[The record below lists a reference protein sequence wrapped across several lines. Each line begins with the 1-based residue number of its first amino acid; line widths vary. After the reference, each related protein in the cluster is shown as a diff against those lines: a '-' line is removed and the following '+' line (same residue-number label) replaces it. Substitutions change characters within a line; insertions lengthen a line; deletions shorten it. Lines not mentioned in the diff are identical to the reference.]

1 MKKTVK
7 PLTNKLNKRRQ
18 VREKAV
24 QILFQLVDAPD
35 YLTEE
40 VATEFALEAGNDPEA
55 GFDEVED
62 DYLFELVKGV
72 QTNRDAIDLTIEKYL
87 ADWTLDRLARIDLV
101 VLRVALYELMFVSR
115 DVVPAKVAVNEAI
128 DLSKLF
134 SDEKSR
140 RFVSGV
146 LSEYLK
152 QMDSEEK

>member
-1 MKKTVK
+1 MVTQ
-7 PLTNKLNKRRQ
+7 LTNKLNKRRQ

-62 DYLFELVKGV
+62 QYLFELIKGV
-72 QTNRDAIDLTIEKYL
+72 QENRDEIDQTIEKYL
-87 ADWTLDRLARIDLV
+87 SDWTIDRLNRIDLV
-101 VLRVALYELMFVSR
+101 VLRVALYELMYVSR
-115 DVVPAKVAVNEAI
+115 ETVPVKVAVNEAI

-152 QMDSEEK
+152 QIETE

>member
-1 MKKTVK
+1 MVTQ
-7 PLTNKLNKRRQ
+7 LTNKLNKRRQ

-62 DYLFELVKGV
+62 QYLFELIKGV
-72 QTNRDAIDLTIEKYL
+72 QENRDEIDQMIEKYL
-87 ADWTLDRLARIDLV
+87 SDWTIDRLNRIDLV
-101 VLRVALYELMFVSR
+101 VLRVALYELMYVSR
-115 DVVPAKVAVNEAI
+115 ETVPAKVAVNEAI

-152 QMDSEEK
+152 QIETE

>member
-1 MKKTVK
+1 MVNQ
-7 PLTNKLNKRRQ
+7 LTNKLNKRRQ

-40 VATEFALEAGNDPEA
+40 VATKFALEAGNDPEA

-62 DYLFELVKGV
+62 QYLFELIKGV
-72 QTNRDAIDLTIEKYL
+72 QENRDEIDQTIEKYL
-87 ADWTLDRLARIDLV
+87 SDWTIDLLNRIDLV
-101 VLRVALYELMFVSR
+101 VLRVALYELMYVSR
-115 DVVPAKVAVNEAI
+115 EAVPAKVAVNEAI

-152 QMDSEEK
+152 QMEAE